1 MNNEDSPDLPRNQ
14 DSESSPDDR
23 NRTTSS
29 SSSDS
34 TWITTQ
40 GILEGFSSPAT
51 PGRSQSESYSQL
63 DNLRRGN
70 KKLPRAR
77 PPTPA
82 PTGVTTTGNS
92 ETSASVN
99 TPDNEDQDAAGD
111 QADAQSSAISGY
123 SPGRSS
129 DNSDFSSICPFN
141 RNSAS
146 RKHSEQGSPNS
157 SNDNDEDNE
166 EEPEIPT
173 PPPSITT
180 TAKMASFD
188 ADLEHLVVKI
198 MKYDL
203 KHPLAITLEQT
214 FITTFDEFRSIE
226 VADVGDWHYL
236 DVSTK
241 DKTKLHSNLVKAI
254 QRGVSYA
261 RHLEDINDA
270 DCDDPTQWDAKTYSK
285 WTRNGYATYLNT
297 VQANAGALAATNIGA
312 TTMS

>member
-1 MNNEDSPDLPRNQ
+1 MNNEDFPDLPRNQ

-29 SSSDS
+29 SSSES

-51 PGRSQSESYSQL
+51 PGRSQSKSYSQL

-82 PTGVTTTGNS
+82 PTGETTTGNS

-99 TPDNEDQDAAGD
+99 TSSNEDQDATRD
-111 QADAQSSAISGY
+111 QADAQSSDLSGY
-123 SPGRSS
+123 SSGRSS

-141 RNSAS
+141 RNSPPRES
-146 RKHSEQGSPNS
+146 SEEGSPNTPIDNERD
-157 SNDNDEDNE
+157 NDNSPNPSNNNDKDNE

-173 PPPSITT
+173 PLPSTTT

-188 ADLEHLVVKI
+188 LDLEYLVVNI

-203 KHPLAITLEQT
+203 KHPLAIALEQAY
-214 FITTFDEFRSIE
+214 ITTFDEFRSIE
-226 VADVGDWHYL
+226 

-241 DKTKLHSNLVKAI
+241 DKSKLHSNLVKAI

-261 RHLEDINDA
+261 RHLEDINDV
-270 DCDDPTQWDAKTYSK
+270 DCDDPT
-285 WTRNGYATYLNT
+285 R
-297 VQANAGALAATNIGA
+297 
-312 TTMS
+312 